1 MSFMKQ
7 PKRIMAEKKIEK
19 AGTFCYRPFLHV
31 LKANNQR
38 IEAV

>member
-1 MSFMKQ
+1 MCWDA
-7 PKRIMAEKKIEK
+7 RGRRDTAEKKIEK